1 MYISEIKIR
10 NFRGF
15 DANEHVI
22 YFGKGLNVLVG
33 ENDSGKSAVIDAI
46 RIALGVT
53 DQSWYRIEASDFY
66 GEDTDRD
73 IFISCKFSDLND
85 IEQAAFLECLTV
97 KKENI
102 SLYYNWTCRYIN
114 NFTTPRL
121 VSNVSTG
128 EYCNGPAPSQ
138 EARELLRVT
147 FLRPLRD
154 AYMNMHAGKSS
165 RLSQVLFSVKNLN
178 DGEKTYTQGMDLNQ
192 LSITGIA
199 DLANQ
204 LLSRHDKI
212 NRVNCEISNTL
223 SDRMLLN
230 DDNIETSISV
240 AGTNI
245 PEERRL
251 SNLLEKLELTANKSG
266 NAGKVG
272 LGTSNLISMACEL
285 QLNRSEISSFLL
297 IEEPESHVHAQRQLR
312 LIKSLED
319 ETKTGSHQIIIT
331 THSPLL
337 SSVVKLENIT
347 IMKNQVAFPLSKQ
360 ETKLKDDD
368 YVFLE
373 KYLDATKAN
382 LFFAKAVVIVE
393 GPSEEILLPTI
404 AKVINRDFAEYGVS
418 VVNARGTGLNRF
430 SGIFQRKNEEVLL
443 DIPVACITDRDVMP
457 DCAPQ
462 LCINSDYTDKT
473 KWPDKK
479 KRKWRTESDIKDKD
493 KFIKDIC
500 GKSDGQSVKTFVANQ
515 WTFEYDLA
523 YAGLSEELIG
533 AIVTLNY
540 VEDNRVEKKQ
550 EIKKRFD
557 ELATTEEKCSYLY
570 SFFYKKIVSKPDV
583 AFELAQLIEKK
594 YSNKP
599 DELKSKLP
607 EYLLSAIMYVTG
619 G

>member
-10 NFRGF
+10 NFRGL

-22 YFGKGLNVLVG
+22 HFGKGLNVLVG

-53 DQSWYRIEASDFY
+53 DQSWYRIETSDFY

-73 IFISCKFSDLND
+73 IFISCKFSDLSD

-178 DGEKTYTQGMDLNQ
+178 DGAKNYTQGMDLNQ

-204 LLSRHDKI
+204 LLSRHEKI
-212 NRVNCEISNTL
+212 QRVNCEISNTL
-223 SDRMLLN
+223 SHRMLLN
-230 DDNIETSISV
+230 ADNIETSISV

-337 SSVVKLENIT
+337 SSVVKLENII
-347 IMKNQVAFPLSKQ
+347 IMKDQVAFPLSKQ
-360 ETKLKDDD
+360 ETKLKEDD

-393 GPSEEILLPTI
+393 GPSEEILIPTI
-404 AKVINRDFAEYGVS
+404 ARVINRDFAEYGVS

-430 SGIFQRKNEEVLL
+430 SGIFQRKNEEMLL
-443 DIPVACITDRDVMP
+443 EIPVACITDRDVMP

-462 LCINSDYTDKT
+462 LCINDDYADKT
-473 KWPDKK
+473 KWPDA
-479 KRKWRTESDIKDKD
+479 KRKWKTESEIIDKEKYIKT
-493 KFIKDIC
+493 IC
-500 GKSDGQSVKTFVANQ
+500 DKSDGQRVKTFVANQ

-523 YAGLSEELIG
+523 YAGLSEELID
-533 AIVTLNY
+533 AIVTVNY
-540 VEDNRVEKKQ
+540 DEDKRVEKKQ
-550 EIKKRFD
+550 KIKKRFD

-570 SFFYKKIVSKPDV
+570 SFFTKKNVSKPNV
-583 AFELAQLIEKK
+583 AFELAQLIERN
-594 YSNKP
+594 YSDKP
-599 DELKSKLP
+599 EELKSKLP
-607 EYLLSAIMYVTG
+607 AYLHSAIIYVTG